1 MRRVLVTPAAAAL
14 AIGGQRHS
22 VYAMFS
28 SLDPFYADTIDD
40 VRSIL
45 ETATLPTGVEGAPT
59 PTP

>member
-22 VYAMFS
+22 VYAMS
-28 SLDPFYADTIDD
+28 NSLDPYSDTIDD